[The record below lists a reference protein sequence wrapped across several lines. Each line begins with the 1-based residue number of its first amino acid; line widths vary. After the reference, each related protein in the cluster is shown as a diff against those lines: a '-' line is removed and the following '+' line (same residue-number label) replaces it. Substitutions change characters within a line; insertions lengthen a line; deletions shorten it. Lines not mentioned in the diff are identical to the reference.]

1 MFTFTFPNL
10 ANSLKNR
17 LEPSAELINKESG
30 TEETSSVLTQS
41 LFYSDQ
47 KAVETA
53 TKNCKYYI
61 NGSFFVW

>member
-1 MFTFTFPNL
+1 M
-10 ANSLKNR
+10 
-17 LEPSAELINKESG
+17 EPSADLINKESG